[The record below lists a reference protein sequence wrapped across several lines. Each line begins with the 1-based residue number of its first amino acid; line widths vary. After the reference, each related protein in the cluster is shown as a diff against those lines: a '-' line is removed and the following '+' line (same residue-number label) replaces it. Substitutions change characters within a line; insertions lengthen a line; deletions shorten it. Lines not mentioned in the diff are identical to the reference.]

1 MNLSLSQKTLLYSAF
16 LLTFISMVGCA
27 NKYQI
32 EQQSALVFS
41 ESYYQR
47 WTAGVK
53 GGGSGINIYLTLKPE
68 VNLDAESIQVEGI
81 YFKDFYTKLQFYPPT
96 KFQGAIKT
104 KGNSKD
110 AFELLQGGSVNKD
123 PKEDTEKKIE
133 IPFQLENNEAVIS
146 YKKKGVQKYVK
157 ITLVKKD
164 MMNQPM

>member
-1 MNLSLSQKTLLYSAF
+1 MKVLPTKKSFFCASLF
-16 LLTFISMVGCA
+16 LTIFMIVGCG

-32 EQQSALVFS
+32 EKQSVLDFS

-53 GGGSGINIYLTLKPE
+53 GGGSGINIFLTLKPE
-68 VNLDAESIQVEGI
+68 VNLDDKNIQVEGI
-81 YFKDFYTKLQFYPPT
+81 YFKEFYTELQFYPPT

-110 AFELLQGGSVNKD
+110 AFELLQGGSANNESNKD
-123 PKEDTEKKIE
+123 DEKKVE

-146 YKKKGVQKYVK
+146 YKEKGVQRYFK
-157 ITLVKKD
+157 ITLAKKT